1 MNSSLSN
8 AGTVT
13 LNSPSTVNGNYA
25 QTGNLMLGMVDKET
39 FGQLIAAGDITLSGE
54 ITINLLNE
62 LGTLIHDG
70 DTFTIVK
77 TTGGTITYTPVTL
90 TQTGYSNTLLKFIVE
105 NPTPQLVQLKADR
118 TELFSVL
125 PPNEMSY
132 LEGVATVVEELRTK
146 NLTLGSPQETLLSAI
161 DQAALKGMD
170 ILTKDLA
177 QLTPNQLA
185 NGATLRDV
193 PIVIQ
198 NNNVQP
204 IVNRLDALRSG
215 VNVVPVVAHVP
226 SEGYAA
232 GDDTKELG
240 NYISMGPL
248 FFSGVGKQGVVS
260 TFPGYH
266 YNTKGFG
273 AFGDVNIGQEDAI
286 LGVAFTHNH
295 STVKNDNG
303 TSIVQMQSPQGAL
316 YGNINY
322 GNQDFEGIIYLEG
335 IFSYRRTLN
344 RSRRYV
350 NFLDEVATAKY
361 WSQQMFGRAQLGFM
375 PYADLFEVS
384 PFVLWQ
390 DSLVKLN
397 AFKES
402 GAPISNL
409 QVSGN
414 KVDTASAGAG
424 LKIAYVQY
432 KSTWLPEIHFKFMR
446 DFKVTQLN
454 VTSQFLLGGPVF
466 STFAPPAQK
475 NSINTGFSITAG
487 FTESFDMTA
496 GYDFDLKGKFSSHS
510 GAVRLR
516 WKF

>member
-1 MNSSLSN
+1 M
-8 AGTVT
+8 
-13 LNSPSTVNGNYA
+13 
-25 QTGNLMLGMVDKET
+25 
-39 FGQLIAAGDITLSGE
+39 
-54 ITINLLNE
+54 
-62 LGTLIHDG
+62 
-70 DTFTIVK
+70 
-77 TTGGTITYTPVTL
+77 
-90 TQTGYSNTLLKFIVE
+90 
-105 NPTPQLVQLKADR
+105 
-118 TELFSVL
+118 
-125 PPNEMSY
+125 
-132 LEGVATVVEELRTK
+132 
-146 NLTLGSPQETLLSAI
+146 GSPQETLLSAI

-248 FFSGVGKQGVVS
+248 FFSGVGKQGIVS

-322 GNQDFEGIIYLEG
+322 GNQDLEGIIYLEG
-335 IFSYRRTLN
+335 IFSYGRTLN

-446 DFKVTQLN
+446 DFKVTKLN

-487 FTESFDMTA
+487 FTESFEMTA